1 MDVLVQKMS
10 RSQLMECIEIWND
23 VVNDGLAFPQTEA
36 LDEKTGSDFFDSQS
50 FAGAAIDPSTGQ
62 TVGLYILHP
71 NNVGRCGHICNASF
85 AVRKDLRGLQ
95 IGESLVRH
103 CLAKARELEFKIL
116 QFNAVVADNH
126 RAMNLYKKIGF
137 TPLGIIP
144 KGFLS
149 IDGSYKDIV
158 PHYIEL

>member
-1 MDVLVQKMS
+1 MGPDH
-10 RSQLMECIEIWND
+10 LMQCIEIWND
-23 VVNDGLAFPQTEA
+23 VVKDGLAFPQMEL

-50 FAGAAIDPSTGQ
+50 FTGAAIDPVTGQ

-71 NNVGRCGHICNASF
+71 NNVGRCGHLCNASF
-85 AVRKDLRGLQ
+85 AVRKDQRGRQ
-95 IGESLVRH
+95 IGEALVRH
-103 CLAKARELEFKIL
+103 CLVQAKELGFGIL
-116 QFNAVVADNH
+116 QFNAVVADNQ
-126 RAMNLYKKIGF
+126 RALTLYKKIGF

-149 IDGSYKDIV
+149 IDGTYKDII